1 MINAV
6 LMIGSVIAAAAII
19 VLGLLFAFSPLG
31 SVWMGLT
38 LTVMGAVLAAA
49 SVPPGLAEYR
59 RWRQRRF
66 LREQAAHASVR
77 TQRPKLRL
85 VKAVEEKPAK
95 VDQRQPPTAA

>member
-6 LMIGSVIAAAAII
+6 LMIGSMIAAAAII
-19 VLGLLFAFSPLG
+19 VLGLIFAFSPLG
-31 SVWMGLT
+31 SAWMGLT

-49 SVPPGLAEYR
+49 CIPPSLAEYR
-59 RWRQRRF
+59 RGRRRRF
-66 LREQAAHASVR
+66 VREQAAHASAC
-77 TQRPKLRL
+77 TQRPRLRL